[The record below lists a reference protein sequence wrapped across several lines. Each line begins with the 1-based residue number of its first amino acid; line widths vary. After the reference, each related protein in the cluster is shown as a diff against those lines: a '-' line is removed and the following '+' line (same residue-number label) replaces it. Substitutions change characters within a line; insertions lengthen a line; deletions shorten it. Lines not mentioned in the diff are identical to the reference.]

1 MTTLYD
7 RISALCESRG
17 IKGGK
22 MCTDTGISKG
32 LLTDLKMGRRT
43 GISAVTAL
51 KIAEYF
57 GITVD
62 ELYGR
67 EPLQNKENP
76 GIPKDTEVDPVRAE
90 LFNLIEDATAAERKY
105 YLDILRVA
113 VSRHEKR

>member
-76 GIPKDTEVDPVRAE
+76 GTIAGTEVDDVTMQ
-90 LFNLIEDATAAERKY
+90 LMDVIQNGSDEDRRDLLDM
-105 YLDILRVA
+105 YLMLKR
-113 VSRHEKR
+113 REKR